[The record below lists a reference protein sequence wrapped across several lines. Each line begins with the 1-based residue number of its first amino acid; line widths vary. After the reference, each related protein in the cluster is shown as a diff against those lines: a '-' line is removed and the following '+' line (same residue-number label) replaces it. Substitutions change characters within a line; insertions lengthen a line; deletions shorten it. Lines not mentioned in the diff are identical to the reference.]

1 MRNRKLLELPI
12 QVVRINRAVE
22 AMAKMKFQD
31 INEVELVI
39 KQIRWDLSKVN
50 FELCNLLLNEDE

>member
-1 MRNRKLLELPI
+1 MKNKKLLEIPV

-22 AMAKMKFQD
+22 VMAQMKFQN
-31 INEVELVI
+31 IQEVEQTI

-50 FELCNLLLNEDE
+50 FELCNLLLEED